1 MKSSN
6 SVRSPQL
13 MGSGAAN
20 SKDADTSIGDR
31 LRKAKKDLFFSRCIY
46 GILLTLLVTAV
57 GAVIVLGYADPL
69 LDWFN
74 SLL

>member
-1 MKSSN
+1 
-6 SVRSPQL
+6 

-57 GAVIVLGYADPL
+57 VAVIVLGYADPL